1 MTVSLFSHDHV
12 GYDRYEEGKTTLF
25 KEVPMSDFVWAEK
38 PLDMLGSITSITFSD
53 PGSDSILKH
62 PLTTEEV
69 KLKPQAPVCSPVRL
83 SLFLTWEVL

>member
-1 MTVSLFSHDHV
+1 MLQLLMTVSLLSNDHV

-25 KEVPMSDFVWAEK
+25 KEVSMSDFVWAEK

-69 KLKPQAPVCSPVRL
+69 KLKPLFVLQSVCLCS
-83 SLFLTWEVL
+83 

>member
-1 MTVSLFSHDHV
+1 MLHLLMTVSLFSPDDV

-69 KLKPQAPVCSPVRL
+69 KLKPLFVLQSGCLCS
-83 SLFLTWEVL
+83 

>member
-1 MTVSLFSHDHV
+1 MTVSLFSPDDV

-38 PLDMLGSITSITFSD
+38 PLDMLGSITSITFPD

-69 KLKPQAPVCSPVRL
+69 KLKPLFVLQSGCLCS
-83 SLFLTWEVL
+83 